1 MNRRK
6 RIHGHR
12 RVKRAPF
19 KSLSGK
25 SDGNLIGVATYAAM
39 QKVPKP
45 LDKTFDKLAKSYQK
59 RTETVAEAI
68 KPIAKSVGEG
78 AGKITKA
85 LV

>member
-45 LDKTFDKLAKSYQK
+45 LDETFDKLAKSYHK
-59 RTETVAEAI
+59 RTETVAGAW
-68 KPIAKSVGEG
+68 KDTAKKVGEG
-78 AGKITKA
+78 ASKIIKA

>member
-39 QKVPKP
+39 KDVPKP
-45 LDKTFDKLAKSYQK
+45 LDKTFDKLAESYDK
-59 RTETVAEAI
+59 RTQRVAGAVEDVAG
-68 KPIAKSVGEG
+68 SVGKG